1 MERSGWFKAAAVL
14 VTLSAAIFLFGV
26 FGRIWAFLGDLI
38 LTIFFA
44 WLIASILIHFVNN
57 LMRVPHMTRPFA
69 IVIVYVGL
77 IALLADAAF
86 LLIPATASQ
95 VRDAAGKL
103 PQYLDLV
110 PVFIENA
117 NAFLIRLGVDLDLL
131 EQYQLDSFD
140 AIVERWSEVLA
151 DNAAQIV
158 AGIASAL
165 FNIGLAIVLS
175 FYFVLDGGRR
185 IDQALKVLPPNW
197 ERESRLVLHIFDNTF
212 HGYIRGLLVVSLIY
226 GVGTATIMLVMD
238 LPAALPVAIISAL
251 LLAVPFAGDWLAL
264 ALPLIIAGVEGDLFT
279 FIVVLVTLLFIQQ
292 VMLNLLTPRILG
304 SAVRMPAMMVII
316 SLVLGARLAGIWG
329 ALLGVPTAGV
339 VYSIAV
345 TYGTRVRERRE
356 EKLAAE
362 KLLAA
367 QGVEAAQQREALELA
382 PEVREE
388 AQQQVQTTDIDPQEP
403 AAEHPEP
410 DDAGPPPRWAYAFPE
425 DTSPSPQNE
434 QPSESEQPDQPTE
447 TEWETPREA
456 PASG

>member
-26 FGRIWAFLGDLI
+26 FGRVWAFLGDLI

-69 IVIVYVGL
+69 IVVVYVGL
-77 IALLADAAF
+77 IALLADAGF
-86 LLIPATASQ
+86 LLIPATVDQVSEIASE
-95 VRDAAGKL
+95 L
-103 PQYLDLV
+103 PTILERV
-110 PVFIENA
+110 PSLIENA
-117 NAFLIRLGVDLDLL
+117 NAFLVRVGVDINLL
-131 EQYQLDSFD
+131 EQYQVDSFD
-140 AIVERWSEVLA
+140 AIVERWSAVLA
-151 DNAAQIV
+151 ENAAQI
-158 AGIASAL
+158 ASGIFSAL
-165 FNIGLAIVLS
+165 FNIALAIVLS

-185 IDQALKVLPPNW
+185 IDQALKVLPPTW
-197 ERESRLVLHIFDNTF
+197 ERESRLILRIFDNTF

-226 GVGTATIMLVMD
+226 GIGTATIMLVMD
-238 LPAALPVAIISAL
+238 LPAALPVAIISGL
-251 LLAVPFAGDWLAL
+251 LLALPFLGDWLAL
-264 ALPLIIAGVEGDLFT
+264 ALPLIVAGYYGNLVT
-279 FIVVLVTLLFIQQ
+279 FVVVLVTLLFIQQ

-304 SAVRMPAMMVII
+304 NAVSMPAMMVII

-339 VYSIAV
+339 IYSIAV

-362 KLLAA
+362 ALHAA
-367 QGVEAAQQREALELA
+367 EVLGAPQREAFELPA
-382 PEVREE
+382 DVQEE
-388 AQQQVQTTDIDPQEP
+388 TQQQRPLTDFTL
-403 AAEHPEP
+403 PEP
-410 DDAGPPPRWAYAFPE
+410 PDDLPEWDNGQPAPRWAYAFPE
-425 DTSPSPQNE
+425 DASPSPQNE
-434 QPSESEQPDQPTE
+434 QPSESEEPDPTMD

>member
-95 VRDAAGKL
+95 VRDIASEL
-103 PQYLDLV
+103 PQYLELF
-110 PVFIENA
+110 PSLIESA
-117 NAFLIRLGVDLDLL
+117 DGLLTRIGIDLDLL
-131 EQYQLDSFD
+131 EQYQLESFD
-140 AIVERWSEVLA
+140 DLVQRWSVLLT

-226 GVGTATIMLVMD
+226 GVGTATIMLIMD
-238 LPAALPVAIISAL
+238 LPGALPVAIISGL
-251 LLAVPFAGDWLAL
+251 LLALPFAGDLLAL
-264 ALPLIIAGVEGDLFT
+264 ALPLIVAFVAGGLFT
-279 FIVVLVTLLFIQQ
+279 FIVVLITLLFIQQ

-304 SAVRMPAMMVII
+304 SAVSMPAMMVII

-356 EKLAAE
+356 EKMAAE
-362 KLLAA
+362 ALQAA
-367 QGVEAAQQREALELA
+367 KEVPGAQQQEALELA
-382 PEVREE
+382 GQ
-388 AQQQVQTTDIDPQEP
+388 AQDATQEH
-403 AAEHPEP
+403 EHPAHSEP
-410 DDAGPPPRWAYAFPE
+410 QKPPAEFSERVDTGPAPRWAYAFLE
-425 DTSPSPQNE
+425 ETSKSPQNE

-447 TEWETPREA
+447 TEQETPREA
-456 PASG
+456 PASS